1 MMKYTEHRSKESSF
15 NFFLLLLVASMES
28 RISLFFLRLIL
39 MLQRILFFLL
49 SLSLRA
55 PPPLFITIC
64 SLHNCG
70 TLMAF
75 KWKSRAAKGAARSVV
90 RGISWIWKLKLFF
103 SPPPPPPR
111 TLYYEDDDDDAE
123 WWENNFS
130 RFRCVVVVRC
140 SMPTLW
146 TEQQR
151 RSTKKKMER
160 IDRAKKEI
168 QITRKKIFFC
178 FSTNLHYLNFFI
190 SWLSHSHGWWWNEGG
205 KAEKRRFLFWLI

>member
-1 MMKYTEHRSKESSF
+1 
-15 NFFLLLLVASMES
+15 
-28 RISLFFLRLIL
+28 

-49 SLSLRA
+49 SLSHSPRS
-55 PPPLFITIC
+55 TTT
-64 SLHNCG
+64 LHHNMFSSQ
-70 TLMAF
+70 LWDSRSMAMAF
-75 KWKSRAAKGAARSVV
+75 KWKSRAVKGAARSVV

-140 SMPTLW
+140 SMLTLW

-190 SWLSHSHGWWWNEGG
+190 ISWLSHSHGWWWNEGG